1 MNRDKI
7 SRMNISYLCCKS
19 GLIPVPRNLLF
30 QELLRGLI
38 GIKKMTNLTI
48 IQLYEYQTFFCMTY
62 QLFFFQLN
70 KPVSHYLL
78 KTFTFISTTF
88 LLTFSC
94 GGRGGGETIYTYFW
108 YIKPVEQWSAG
119 QYGECHQRKQ
129 TQVLQM
135 FVSIKLF
142 PHLKKN
148 QGNLQY
154 TCNTSTC
161 ISEIY

>member
-1 MNRDKI
+1 
-7 SRMNISYLCCKS
+7 
-19 GLIPVPRNLLF
+19 
-30 QELLRGLI
+30 
-38 GIKKMTNLTI
+38 MTH
-48 IQLYEYQTFFCMTY
+48 

-94 GGRGGGETIYTYFW
+94 GGRGGGWRDNIYILLVYKASGAVVSRTIW
-108 YIKPVEQWSAG
+108 GVP
-119 QYGECHQRKQ
+119 
-129 TQVLQM
+129 
-135 FVSIKLF
+135 
-142 PHLKKN
+142 PKKAN
-148 QGNLQY
+148 TSPPNVCEYKTFSTSEKKGNLQY